1 MRPYPPY
8 ARTGLAIPA
17 TLLLALFFFSPSLKG
32 QSNCPK
38 TRLFPVIQTCLT
50 ADSAKCA
57 FVDAKQGYAILKDL
71 KGETQLLLV
80 ATQERCGIE
89 DPRIEAPDEP
99 NYFEEAWDAR
109 QCVSD
114 LAGRKLA
121 DSEISLAINSVS
133 GRSDGQLHIHID
145 LLNPDLLKEL
155 KNHPPSLTFN
165 GHTYS
170 VTHYDTLAG
179 KNLFADLQ
187 NKLKADS
194 SAAAMRDQTLVVV
207 GDSAGGFYVLND
219 YAHGLDRASGEELQI
234 PHAPLP
240 PDQHAAL
247 ASKAQTCLRNHAQ

>member
-1 MRPYPPY
+1 MRPHPPF
-8 ARTGLAIPA
+8 ASTRHAIPA
-17 TLLLALFFFSPSLKG
+17 AVLLTLFLFSPSLG
-32 QSNCPK
+32 AQSNCPK
-38 TRLFPVIQTCLT
+38 TRLFPIVQECITT
-50 ADSAKCA
+50 NSSKCA
-57 FVDAKQGYAILKDL
+57 YVDAKHGYAILKDL

-89 DPRIEAPDEP
+89 DPRIEASSEP
-99 NYFEEAWDAR
+99 NYFEEAWNVR

-114 LAGRKLA
+114 LIGRTLA

-155 KNHPPSLTFN
+155 KNHPSSLTFN

-170 VTHYDTLAG
+170 ATHYDTLAG

-187 NKLKADS
+187 NKLKTD

-207 GDSAGGFYVLND
+207 GDSTGGFFVLND

-234 PHAPLP
+234 LHTALP

-247 ASKAQTCLRNHAQ
+247 AAKTQDCLRTRAQ

>member
-1 MRPYPPY
+1 MRPYPPF
-8 ARTGLAIPA
+8 ASTGHAIPA
-17 TLLLALFFFSPSLKG
+17 ALLALFFFSPSLSA
-32 QSNCPK
+32 QSNCPR
-38 TRLFPVIQTCLT
+38 TRLFPVIQACVTT
-50 ADSAKCA
+50 DSAKCA
-57 FVDAKQGYAILKDL
+57 FVDANHGYAILKDL

-89 DPRIEAPDEP
+89 DSRIEAPDEP
-99 NYFEEAWDAR
+99 NYFQEAWDAR

-121 DSEISLAINSVS
+121 DNEISLAINSVS

-145 LLNPDLLKEL
+145 LLSPDLVKEL
-155 KNHPPSLTFN
+155 KNHPSTVAFN
-165 GHTYS
+165 GHAYS

-179 KNLFADLQ
+179 KNLFADLK

-194 SAAAMRDQTLVVV
+194 SAAEMRDQTLVVV
-207 GDSAGGFYVLND
+207 GDSTGGFYVLND

-247 ASKAQTCLRNHAQ
+247 AAKAQACLRAHTQ

>member
-1 MRPYPPY
+1 MRPYPPF
-8 ARTGLAIPA
+8 ARTSHAIPVA
-17 TLLLALFFFSPSLKG
+17 VLLAHFFFSPSLSA

-57 FVDAKQGYAILKDL
+57 FVDAKHGYAILKDL

-89 DPRIEAPDEP
+89 DPRIEASDEP
-99 NYFEEAWDAR
+99 NYFEEAWNAR

-121 DSEISLAINSVS
+121 DNEISLAINSLS

-145 LLNPDLLKEL
+145 LLNSDLVKEL
-155 KNHPPSLTFN
+155 KNHPSSLIFN

-187 NKLKADS
+187 NKLKANG
-194 SAAAMRDQTLVVV
+194 SAETMRDQTLVVV
-207 GDSAGGFYVLND
+207 GDSTGGFYVLND
-219 YAHGLDRASGEELQI
+219 YAHGSDRASGEELQI
-234 PHAPLP
+234 LHTALP

-247 ASKAQTCLRNHAQ
+247 ATKTQACLRTRAQ